1 MDKHH
6 LLRRPAGSSIHGCN
20 ICGKEGHRAAD
31 CPNGS
36 AVNWV
41 ERFGPNWTVDVD
53 AIAAEARREP
63 DYDALAKRAKAYAE
77 RKLAELEG
85 GGAGGEA
92 GAADANPGAE
102 GAEGG
107 GRARSGRR
115 TPGRGAATRASRR
128 PRGGGLARLLRPT
141 GKAVL
146 PQQRDGAD
154 AVDAADGV
162 RRRLVERL

>member
-63 DYDALAKRAKAYAE
+63 DYDALAKRAKAYACLLYTSPSP
-77 RKLAELEG
+77 R
-85 GGAGGEA
+85 
-92 GAADANPGAE
+92 DQ
-102 GAEGG
+102 
-107 GRARSGRR
+107 
-115 TPGRGAATRASRR
+115 RGSRM
-128 PRGGGLARLLRPT
+128 PSSA
-141 GKAVL
+141 
-146 PQQRDGAD
+146 
-154 AVDAADGV
+154 
-162 RRRLVERL
+162 

>member
-107 GRARSGRR
+107 GEGAERAKDAGEGDGDARK
-115 TPGRGAATRASRR
+115 PAAPA
-128 PRGGGLARLLRPT
+128 
-141 GKAVL
+141 
-146 PQQRDGAD
+146 
-154 AVDAADGV
+154 AADWRVFYDQQGRPYYHNSATGQTQWTPPTV
-162 RRRLVERL
+162 

>member
-85 GGAGGEA
+85 GGAGGGGRGGRE
-92 GAADANPGAE
+92 PGRGGRGGRGE
-102 GAEGG
+102 GAERAKDAGG
-107 GRARSGRR
+107 GRRR
-115 TPGRGAATRASRR
+115 AQAGG

>member
-92 GAADANPGAE
+92 GAADANP
-102 GAEGG
+102 
-107 GRARSGRR
+107 RK
-115 TPGRGAATRASRR
+115 PAAPA
-128 PRGGGLARLLRPT
+128 
-141 GKAVL
+141 
-146 PQQRDGAD
+146 
-154 AVDAADGV
+154 AADWRVFYDQQGRPYYHNSATGQTQWTPPTV
-162 RRRLVERL
+162 

>member
-77 RKLAELEG
+77 RKLAEG
-85 GGAGGEA
+85 TMFHGGARLMAWAAGNAKVEPKGNAIAITKQAA
-92 GAADANPGAE
+92 GAAKIDPLMAMFNAVALLCMNPA
-102 GAEGG
+102 AV
-107 GRARSGRR
+107 GRSFWEVTEA
-115 TPGRGAATRASRR
+115 
-128 PRGGGLARLLRPT
+128 
-141 GKAVL
+141 
-146 PQQRDGAD
+146 
-154 AVDAADGV
+154 
-162 RRRLVERL
+162 